1 MSKLLNLPGTSSNQG
16 YHQLPE
22 AKSHT
27 VSAGGIPQSIELG
40 DLGNDQFFDAVAQI
54 REVIREYEQTLT
66 TLQTKQLYSLQP
78 HHDQT
83 TVETISVELNQINTE
98 LSLKGNELKKQI
110 TELGHQVGTDEA
122 RRGHWEN
129 LKSGF
134 KRAVER
140 QQSLEMQ
147 QRERVRERVA
157 RQYRIVKPEAT
168 DQEVKE
174 ILSSST
180 SGAPQQIF
188 AQALVGS
195 QRTTAALSALNEAKS
210 RQTELLQ
217 IEQSLV
223 ELSQLIQQV
232 AELVAEQD
240 PQIVKIEE
248 NAEAVHGDLENGLK
262 GIQKAKLSAQA
273 ARHKRKIC
281 AAIGL
286 VMLVIIVVVIV
297 VQFKGSGGSGGNTS
311 APKEGEKEAEK
322 TPLEFAAAGLTGQL
336 LRLV

>member
-1 MSKLLNLPGTSSNQG
+1 M
-16 YHQLPE
+16 
-22 AKSHT
+22 
-27 VSAGGIPQSIELG
+27 
-40 DLGNDQFFDAVAQI
+40 
-54 REVIREYEQTLT
+54 
-66 TLQTKQLYSLQP
+66 
-78 HHDQT
+78 
-83 TVETISVELNQINTE
+83 
-98 LSLKGNELKKQI
+98 
-110 TELGHQVGTDEA
+110 
-122 RRGHWEN
+122 
-129 LKSGF
+129 
-134 KRAVER
+134 
-140 QQSLEMQ
+140 
-147 QRERVRERVA
+147 
-157 RQYRIVKPEAT
+157 
-168 DQEVKE
+168 KE

-240 PQIVKIEE
+240 PQVVKIEE
-248 NAEAVHGDLENGLK
+248 NAEAVHGDIENGLK

-297 VQFKGSGGSGGNTS
+297 VQFKGSGGSRGNTS

-322 TPLEFAAAGLTGQL
+322 TPLEFAAAGLTDQL